1 MKSMIKA
8 FLAVVAGAFTFA
20 SCLDETVEVAPE
32 IPEGVVSYTAYVDG
46 SSTRTE
52 LSGNVSMWKGE
63 EWIQIVGR
71 NGNYWFNTNVS
82 SPSASAEFTYN
93 GDNGQ
98 FKEND
103 VMAVYPAGSVNYGK
117 DFENMV
123 ISNVTVP
130 SEQVPVVDSYDPN
143 AAVAVA
149 YATDK
154 SLKFKNVVSL
164 LKFRMGSDG
173 VKNVTVWGDVPEG
186 EGATVES
193 GMLYLTPNSNWSQAG
208 ARFAAYFWNGSSN
221 TWRDMSLV
229 TGKSDVYQCEAP
241 DGYPNV
247 IFCRMNP
254 GAAANDWSNKWN
266 QTSDLKVPS
275 DGTNHYTVSE
285 GTWDNGSGSWST
297 FAVTSRNGISGVG
310 NVSYNNGNPVM
321 TGAPNHYVSMT
332 GTFVKGKT
340 YYIAIAPVVFENGFT
355 VEFSNDGDFNKY
367 VVKSTSKKVQFKR
380 NVIYDLGTLVSGKE
394 TGFFTDPAIP
404 DADQPCTIFYR
415 PATTDD
421 FYGYDEDLYA
431 HIWLKD
437 INGVDVDGCG
447 STWGDNAERYRLAK
461 VGNDLWSMTL
471 EPSVREWF
479 GSGEAPLQTIGIIA
493 RSADATTQTCDN
505 FITVTDTRYGVET
518 PLPKGAKHGINYNA
532 DGSVTL
538 VLYDRDD
545 SGKGKGYCY
554 LVSELS
560 NWTRDPDYAMHRD
573 EEAGCWW
580 ITLTDLDPD
589 KEYKFQYSFGA
600 TSFEDRRTFDPYTEI
615 LYDTSNDKWIKSDVY
630 PGLSSSYPTSG
641 FISAFQINRPE
652 YNWKVADY
660 QIEDE
665 DDLVIYELLLR
676 DFTDNAY
683 GEGSLKAA
691 MEYLDYLDEL
701 GVNVI
706 ELMPVQEFDGNDSWG
721 YGTHAYFAMDKVYGT
736 RDDYKAFID
745 ACHQRGMAVFFD
757 VVYNH
762 ATGVHPYA
770 ALYWDDSVNN
780 VTESNPWFFTT
791 PTHPYNV
798 YHQWD
803 HSNPMFREYVK
814 KNLEYL
820 IKEYKVDGFRF
831 DLSKGFTKDPYRI
844 ESYNSER
851 VGYLKE
857 YRNHI
862 KSVDPNAVMIC
873 EHFVEDENYD
883 LARADIKVWRNM
895 NESFRESA
903 MGWMSNASFEGLRD
917 TNLPF
922 GTLVGY
928 MESHDEERMM
938 ASAEAYGTDMVKASY
953 ELRLDRAGIN
963 AAFFL
968 LTPGPK
974 MIWQFGELGYD
985 YSIEY
990 NGRTGKKPWMTD
1002 SYLADQNRKDL
1013 YDTYS
1018 MLLEFRGDN
1027 PRFFDSDADF
1037 SWAVSGYDTV
1047 QRHIYCKDADGKRFA
1062 LFGNFGSGDQTINVT
1077 LPSGGTWYQYDNG
1090 AEWNGQTHSPVM
1102 AEGQFYLLVNDR
1114 SLCR

>member
-193 GMLYLTPNSNWSQAG
+193 GMLYLTPNSNWAQAG

-229 TGKSDVYQCEAP
+229 AGKSDVYQCEAP

-285 GTWDNGSGSWST
+285 GTWDKGNGSWST

-310 NVSYNNGNPVM
+310 KVSYNNGNPVM
-321 TGAPNHYVSMT
+321 TGASNHYVSMT

-404 DADQPCTIFYR
+404 DAALPCTILYR
-415 PATTDD
+415 PAATDD
-421 FYGYDEDLYA
+421 FYGNDE
-431 HIWLKD
+431 
-437 INGVDVDGCG
+437 
-447 STWGDNAERYRLAK
+447 
-461 VGNDLWSMTL
+461 
-471 EPSVREWF
+471 
-479 GSGEAPLQTIGIIA
+479 
-493 RSADATTQTCDN
+493 
-505 FITVTDTRYGVET
+505 
-518 PLPKGAKHGINYNA
+518 
-532 DGSVTL
+532 
-538 VLYDRDD
+538 
-545 SGKGKGYCY
+545 
-554 LVSELS
+554 
-560 NWTRDPDYAMHRD
+560 
-573 EEAGCWW
+573 
-580 ITLTDLDPD
+580 
-589 KEYKFQYSFGA
+589 
-600 TSFEDRRTFDPYTEI
+600 
-615 LYDTSNDKWIKSDVY
+615 
-630 PGLSSSYPTSG
+630 
-641 FISAFQINRPE
+641 
-652 YNWKVADY
+652 
-660 QIEDE
+660 
-665 DDLVIYELLLR
+665 
-676 DFTDNAY
+676 
-683 GEGSLKAA
+683 
-691 MEYLDYLDEL
+691 
-701 GVNVI
+701 
-706 ELMPVQEFDGNDSWG
+706 
-721 YGTHAYFAMDKVYGT
+721 
-736 RDDYKAFID
+736 
-745 ACHQRGMAVFFD
+745 
-757 VVYNH
+757 
-762 ATGVHPYA
+762 
-770 ALYWDDSVNN
+770 AL
-780 VTESNPWFFTT
+780 
-791 PTHPYNV
+791 
-798 YHQWD
+798 
-803 HSNPMFREYVK
+803 
-814 KNLEYL
+814 
-820 IKEYKVDGFRF
+820 
-831 DLSKGFTKDPYRI
+831 
-844 ESYNSER
+844 
-851 VGYLKE
+851 
-857 YRNHI
+857 
-862 KSVDPNAVMIC
+862 
-873 EHFVEDENYD
+873 
-883 LARADIKVWRNM
+883 
-895 NESFRESA
+895 
-903 MGWMSNASFEGLRD
+903 
-917 TNLPF
+917 
-922 GTLVGY
+922 
-928 MESHDEERMM
+928 
-938 ASAEAYGTDMVKASY
+938 
-953 ELRLDRAGIN
+953 
-963 AAFFL
+963 
-968 LTPGPK
+968 
-974 MIWQFGELGYD
+974 
-985 YSIEY
+985 
-990 NGRTGKKPWMTD
+990 
-1002 SYLADQNRKDL
+1002 
-1013 YDTYS
+1013 
-1018 MLLEFRGDN
+1018 
-1027 PRFFDSDADF
+1027 
-1037 SWAVSGYDTV
+1037 
-1047 QRHIYCKDADGKRFA
+1047 
-1062 LFGNFGSGDQTINVT
+1062 
-1077 LPSGGTWYQYDNG
+1077 
-1090 AEWNGQTHSPVM
+1090 
-1102 AEGQFYLLVNDR
+1102 
-1114 SLCR
+1114 